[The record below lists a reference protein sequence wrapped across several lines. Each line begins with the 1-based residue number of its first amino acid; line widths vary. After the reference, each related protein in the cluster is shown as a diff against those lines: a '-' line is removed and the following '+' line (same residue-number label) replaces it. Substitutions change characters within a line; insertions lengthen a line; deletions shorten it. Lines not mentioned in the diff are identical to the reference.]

1 MIQDFPV
8 NLPYLVVQAFLVV
21 RALLGVPGDREG
33 LSKTIVFQ
41 AYLADDSKI

>member
-8 NLPYLVVQAFLVV
+8 NLPFLVNHAFLVV
-21 RALLGVPGDREG
+21 LGVPGDQGG